1 MALEA
6 QCKPDKSLPSLEGIY
21 IFFVL
26 LTIKKQGV
34 KMKNFFLKN
43 LSSGNIKE
51 IKHEDIKNI
60 NVFYIARH
68 SKIFFQR

>member
-6 QCKPDKSLPSLEGIY
+6 QCKPDKPSFLPSLEGIY

-34 KMKNFFLKN
+34 KMKNFFSKK
-43 LSSGNIKE
+43 SVFRKHKGNKT
-51 IKHEDIKNI
+51 
-60 NVFYIARH
+60 
-68 SKIFFQR
+68 